1 MNPLN
6 AIVRHRP
13 VTAPAL
19 RLVCFPHAG
28 GTAGFFRGWSRHLAP
43 DVELLAV
50 QYPGR
55 ETRFTEPLVPRMA
68 ELADSLAGPLAA
80 LDPVPTVFLGH
91 SMGAAV
97 AHETLLRL
105 EAAGSGDVRRLCV
118 SGRAADRPA
127 RPVPLTD
134 EEIVEAVGALGG
146 TSAEVWEDPDL
157 REMLLPIVRN
167 DYHLID
173 AYRCDP
179 AAPPLRAGILALT
192 GDADP
197 RVTPGQ
203 ARAWESRTS
212 GPFGCRVLPGDH
224 FYLVPHAAEVARL
237 ATAPFGL
244 SARPGGPSAP

>member
-1 MNPLN
+1 MTPLA

-28 GTAGFFRGWSRHLAP
+28 GGAGFFRGWARHLAP

-55 ETRFTEPLVPRMA
+55 ETRFTEPLVPDMA
-68 ELADSLAGPLAA
+68 ALADSLAGPLAA

-105 EAAGSGDVRRLCV
+105 EAAGRGEVRRLCV
-118 SGRAADRPA
+118 SGRPADRPV
-127 RPVPLTD
+127 RPRPLTD
-134 EEIVEAVGALGG
+134 DEIVEAVAALGG

-179 AAPPLRAGILALT
+179 AAPPVRAGILALN

-197 RVTPGQ
+197 GVTPDG
-203 ARAWESRTS
+203 ARAWEERTG
-212 GPFGCRVLPGDH
+212 GPFACRTFPGDH
-224 FYLVPHAAEVARL
+224 FYLVPHAATVARL
-237 ATAPFGL
+237 AAAPF
-244 SARPGGPSAP
+244 